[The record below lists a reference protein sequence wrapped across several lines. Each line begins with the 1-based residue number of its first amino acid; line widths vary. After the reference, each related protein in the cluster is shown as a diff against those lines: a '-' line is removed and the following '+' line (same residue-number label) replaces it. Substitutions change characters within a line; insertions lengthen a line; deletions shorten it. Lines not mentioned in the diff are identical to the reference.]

1 MSLLPQDR
9 QWKDE
14 EFLLDSTLINGL
26 REVAELVSL
35 ARYSYLVVLLPDVIL
50 DAYGAG
56 LIAGGASWVLD
67 TSTQTEP
74 ERTITQIET
83 TEPGKIVT
91 LWTAV
96 PDLNLSVGY
105 APVLSWRLFLD
116 TFIDIS
122 ITGSADIWGIAGTR
136 KILTAGV
143 PDENSF
149 TIETDISHQSYQL
162 VELLGVTYVMNT
174 EAETEA
180 EDDDAT

>member
-1 MSLLPQDR
+1 MSLYHWLGAYTY
-9 QWKDE
+9 
-14 EFLLDSTLINGL
+14 LL
-26 REVAELVSL
+26 
-35 ARYSYLVVLLPDVIL
+35 VLLPDVTL
-50 DAYGAG
+50 DAYGG
-56 LIAGGASWVLD
+56 GFIAGASWVLD

-83 TEPGKIVT
+83 AEPGKIVT

-105 APVLSWRLFLD
+105 EPSYRRFVLD

-122 ITGSADIWGIAGTR
+122 ITGSDDIWGIAGTR
-136 KILTAGV
+136 QILTLN

-174 EAETEA
+174 EARQV